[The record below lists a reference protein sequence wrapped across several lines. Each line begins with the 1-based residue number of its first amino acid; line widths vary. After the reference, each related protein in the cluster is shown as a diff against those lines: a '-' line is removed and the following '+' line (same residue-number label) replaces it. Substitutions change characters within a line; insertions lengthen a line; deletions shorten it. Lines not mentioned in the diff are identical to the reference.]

1 LVQTGLDSLISRIP
15 LGAALAVAAV
25 IALAP
30 GGLAESDQIAFSLV
44 HGESGSM

>member
-25 IALAP
+25 IALRL
-30 GGLAESDQIAFSLV
+30 G
-44 HGESGSM
+44 